1 MGHLT
6 LVIASSCTHWC
17 VEMKCLFEWGNC
29 WMDSVTEYEACLDV
43 LYAGP
48 LCVSERGILTNFI
61 LPRGDGSLS
70 KWGIKATKHLNK
82 HHVRDIVL
90 MCSHTSC
97 WSLLQKHFTDYH
109 ATWKPVQLMILVP
122 LMVPKLPQPSVGI
135 CSTSCSVTSA
145 VWCASLLT
153 WFCWW
158 VDLSWLCVNVAS

>member
-1 MGHLT
+1 
-6 LVIASSCTHWC
+6 
-17 VEMKCLFEWGNC
+17 
-29 WMDSVTEYEACLDV
+29 MDSVIECEACLDV
-43 LYAGP
+43 LYTGP
-48 LCVSERGILTNFI
+48 LCLSMSEESWQF
-61 LPRGDGSLS
+61 LS
-70 KWGIKATKHLNK
+70 CSVEMEVYQKWGIEAAKHLNK
-82 HHVRDIVL
+82 QHVRDIVL

-158 VDLSWLCVNVAS
+158 VDFSWLCVNVASYNVFVQSKPNSFVHTSAYTHNTHK